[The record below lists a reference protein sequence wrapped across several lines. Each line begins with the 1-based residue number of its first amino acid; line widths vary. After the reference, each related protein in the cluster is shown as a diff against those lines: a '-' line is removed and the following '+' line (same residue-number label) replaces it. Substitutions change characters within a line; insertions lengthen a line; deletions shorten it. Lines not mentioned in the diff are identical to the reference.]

1 MTAAGRPPTGP
12 AASGEVSG
20 QRPLDELFGVLAD
33 ATRRGLL
40 ERLVHQ
46 GPHTAT
52 QLAAGAA
59 VTRQGIVKHLQAL
72 AEAGLVTSERVGR
85 EVRYRATTERL
96 SDAVA
101 WLLSN
106 SAKWDRRLDR
116 LRDRAMQS
124 AGKR

>member
-1 MTAAGRPPTGP
+1 MNQN
-12 AASGEVSG
+12 G
-20 QRPLDELFGVLAD
+20 QQPLDELFAVLAD
-33 ATRRGLL
+33 PTRRRLL

-52 QLAAGAA
+52 QLAVDAA

-72 AEAGLVTSERVGR
+72 AEAQLVSAERVGR

-96 SDAVA
+96 ADAVA
-101 WLLSN
+101 WLLDN

-116 LRDRAMQS
+116 LRTAK
-124 AGKR
+124 A